1 MVSRSAEDVK
11 RHIAVVPYS
20 KTEPHIQNQTACKL
34 YGRYDYAAY
43 EHLFPYYSIPL
54 KHFIEQT
61 TENETYASDA
71 DHRPMAVSSPKCF
84 NAEINNAAY
93 DEQEEIL

>member
-61 TENETYASDA
+61 TENKAYASDA
-71 DHRPMAVSSPKCF
+71 IIAQWLYPLQSVSMQK
-84 NAEINNAAY
+84 
-93 DEQEEIL
+93 